1 MAEAQIPTCAPRE
14 VVLALLAQTYAEET
28 VAIGITAKGALLEI
42 LASPKGTWTVIVTLP
57 GGPSCVM
64 AAGDGWRMFQ
74 EAPDGPLA

>member
-14 VVLALLAQTYAEET
+14 VVLALLAQNYAEET

-42 LASPKGTWTVIVTLP
+42 LASPKGTWTVLMTTP

-64 AAGDGWRMFQ
+64 AAGDGWRMLR
-74 EAPDGPLA
+74 AVPDGPLA